1 MGVLLALLPL
11 ALAARLVLLAARPL
25 WSDELF
31 TVWAARLPFPDLL
44 AALRKDSG
52 PPAFYL
58 LEKPFVRLAEL
69 LGADEI
75 TRVLPFLAALL
86 LLAPARS
93 LPRGPARRIGVLLL
107 GSSALLG
114 LYSAEARG
122 YALLALFS
130 LLLFRL
136 ALAGGQRPGRLAA
149 ILALATLALYTH
161 YLAILVVAALLAL
174 ALARRRFRAALAL
187 AGSAVLFAPW
197 IPVLSAQPAAA
208 ISWMREPAGASA
220 IGFLSAL
227 GGVGRIPLPFGP
239 PPPPILPAL
248 GLAAGVALSI
258 GVVSAARR
266 DLEAREAALFVVGV
280 LGAALVMSLW
290 TPFAFAGRT
299 EMAVLPVWI
308 WAVARAADSSR
319 IARVGGI
326 ATAALGLI
334 ALGIAALGPH
344 PPSATTRAARTLGRL
359 ARPGD
364 TLFAGPGLYLP
375 FRIAADRGRL
385 VAGLAAFPEEV
396 AEHPGWWTAAAPGPA
411 DYERVEASTAA
422 ARGAVWLLLP
432 PGFVTPRL
440 EGILRAR
447 GSVRELPL
455 RPEALLL
462 RWTPERRDS
471 SGPAQAPRETRPA
484 PPPTPPGS

>member
-1 MGVLLALLPL
+1 MPL

-44 AALRKDSG
+44 AALRNDSG

-58 LEKPFVRLAEL
+58 LEKPFVRLAEV
-69 LGADEI
+69 LGADEV

-86 LLAPARS
+86 LLAEARS
-93 LPRGPARRIGVLLL
+93 LPRGPARRVGVLLL
-107 GSSALLG
+107 GTSALLG
-114 LYSAEARG
+114 LYSAEARA
-122 YALLALFS
+122 YALLALLS

-136 ALAGGQRPGRLAA
+136 AISGEERPGRLAST
-149 ILALATLALYTH
+149 LGLATLALYTH
-161 YLAILVVAALLAL
+161 YLAILVVAALLLL
-174 ALARRRFRAALAL
+174 ALSRRRLRTALAL
-187 AGSAVLFAPW
+187 AGSAILFAPW

-208 ISWMREPAGASA
+208 ISWMRVPAGASA

-248 GLAAGVALSI
+248 GVAAGVALWI
-258 GVVSAARR
+258 GVVAATRR
-266 DLEAREAALFVVGV
+266 DREARDAALFVAAV
-280 LGAALVMSLW
+280 LGAALALSVW

-308 WAVARAADSSR
+308 WAVARAAASSR
-319 IARVGGI
+319 MARAGGVV
-326 ATAALGLI
+326 AAALGLI

-344 PPSATTRAARTLGRL
+344 PPSAASRAARALGRL

-385 VAGLAAFPEEV
+385 AAALAPFPGEV
-396 AEHPGWWTAAAPGPA
+396 ADHPGWWAPAAPRPA
-411 DYERVEASTAA
+411 DYDRVEASTAA
-422 ARGAVWLLLP
+422 ARGAVWILLP

-440 EGILRAR
+440 EAILKAR

-462 RWTPERRDS
+462 RWTPERAV
-471 SGPAQAPRETRPA
+471 PAAPARAPRETRPG
-484 PPPTPPGS
+484 PRPTPPGS

>member
-1 MGVLLALLPL
+1 M
-11 ALAARLVLLAARPL
+11 
-25 WSDELF
+25 
-31 TVWAARLPFPDLL
+31 
-44 AALRKDSG
+44 
-52 PPAFYL
+52 
-58 LEKPFVRLAEL
+58 RLAEVF
-69 LGADEI
+69 GADEI
-75 TRVLPFLAALL
+75 ARVLPFLAALL
-86 LLAPARS
+86 LLAAARP
-93 LPRGPARRIGVLLL
+93 LPRGPARRTGILLL

-114 LYSAEARG
+114 LYSAEARA
-122 YALLALFS
+122 YALLALLT

-136 ALAGGQRPGRLAA
+136 ALSGEERPGRVVSTLG
-149 ILALATLALYTH
+149 LATLALYTH
-161 YLAILVVAALLAL
+161 YLAILVVAALLLL
-174 ALARRRFRAALAL
+174 ALARRRLRAALAL

-197 IPVLSAQPAAA
+197 IPVLVAQPAAA
-208 ISWMREPAGASA
+208 IAWMREPAGASA
-220 IGFLSAL
+220 VGFLSAL

-239 PPPPILPAL
+239 SPPPILAAI

-266 DLEAREAALFVVGV
+266 DLEAREAALFVAGV
-280 LGAALVMSLW
+280 LGAALAVSVW

-299 EMAVLPVWI
+299 EMAILPVWI

-319 IARVGGI
+319 AARAGAIA
-326 ATAALGLI
+326 AAALGLI

-344 PPSATTRAARTLGRL
+344 PPSAASRAARALDRL

-385 VAGLAAFPEEV
+385 VAALAPFPAEV
-396 AEHPGWWTAAAPGPA
+396 AGHPGWWAPAAPSPA
-411 DYERVEASTAA
+411 DYDRVEASTAA
-422 ARGAVWLLLP
+422 PRGAVWLLLP

-440 EGILRAR
+440 EAILKAR
-447 GSVRELPL
+447 GSVRQLPL

-462 RWTPERRDS
+462 RWTPEPPAPA
-471 SGPAQAPRETRPA
+471 GPARAPRETRPG

>member
-1 MGVLLALLPL
+1 
-11 ALAARLVLLAARPL
+11 
-25 WSDELF
+25 
-31 TVWAARLPFPDLL
+31 
-44 AALRKDSG
+44 
-52 PPAFYL
+52 
-58 LEKPFVRLAEL
+58 
-69 LGADEI
+69 
-75 TRVLPFLAALL
+75 
-86 LLAPARS
+86 
-93 LPRGPARRIGVLLL
+93 
-107 GSSALLG
+107 
-114 LYSAEARG
+114 
-122 YALLALFS
+122 
-130 LLLFRL
+130 
-136 ALAGGQRPGRLAA
+136 
-149 ILALATLALYTH
+149 
-161 YLAILVVAALLAL
+161 
-174 ALARRRFRAALAL
+174 
-187 AGSAVLFAPW
+187 
-197 IPVLSAQPAAA
+197 VLSAQPAAA

-266 DLEAREAALFVVGV
+266 DLEARDAALFVVGV
-280 LGAALVMSLW
+280 LGAALVTSLW

-319 IARVGGI
+319 MARVGGI
-326 ATAALGLI
+326 AAAALGLI

-344 PPSATTRAARTLGRL
+344 PPSATTRAARALGRL

-375 FRIAADRGRL
+375 FRIDAERGRL
-385 VAGLAAFPEEV
+385 VAALAPFPGEV
-396 AEHPGWWTAAAPGPA
+396 ARHPGWWTAAAPGPA
-411 DYERVEASTAA
+411 DYDRVEAATAA

-432 PGFVTPRL
+432 PGFVTPQL
-440 EGILRAR
+440 EAILRAR

-462 RWTPERRDS
+462 RWTPEHAA
-471 SGPAQAPRETRPA
+471 PAQAPPETRPG